1 MVGDPKGTQA
11 ASYTNKRIYCI
22 TKKFPRHPPG
32 LKVYSEFRKIDMSS
46 VLLVDDDRVQQLVIS
61 QMLFVRGLNVIIAND
76 GIEAL
81 QKVGCY
87 FPTLVILDIVLPK
100 MNGYEVCRRIKKNKG
115 TQSIPVIMFTAK
127 SEEFDFYWGSKQ
139 GADAYV
145 SKLCHP
151 QLLIDTVNQLLQPL
165 SPYSAP

>member
-1 MVGDPKGTQA
+1 MT
-11 ASYTNKRIYCI
+11 
-22 TKKFPRHPPG
+22 
-32 LKVYSEFRKIDMSS
+32 S
-46 VLLVDDDRVQQLVIS
+46 VLLVDDDRVQQLAISKMLSLSGFKVI
-61 QMLFVRGLNVIIAND
+61 VAND

-81 QKVGCY
+81 KKLHYCC
-87 FPTLVILDIVLPK
+87 PTLVILDIVLPK

-115 TQSIPVIMFTAK
+115 TQSLPVIMFTAK
-127 SEEFDFYWGSKQ
+127 SEDFDFYWGSEQ

-165 SPYSAP
+165 RIMSRTKDSERRSA